1 MKTVLV
7 TGGAGFLGS
16 NLAWA
21 LRERG
26 YRVRILRRSTS
37 DLRAIGNADVEH
49 VVGDVRDRDALR
61 KAVAGCDTV
70 FHTAAVVSYWKKK
83 RQELIDVNVGG
94 TQNVIDVCLEQG
106 VEKLVHTSS
115 IAAIGFAG
123 EGRSADESNEFNWQS
138 YDVGYRNTKH
148 QAEEAVRAAVKRGL
162 PAVIVNPSVMIGPR
176 DVHFLGGQI
185 LRDVYTKKIFYY
197 VTGGISIADVADVVG
212 GHIAAALKGRI
223 GERYIL
229 CGENLTHRQVLS
241 ITAEVVGGLKPLFRL
256 PMPAVRAI
264 AAVSEILGTA
274 ANREP
279 WIPRELVAGIDRL
292 CWYSAEKA
300 VRELG
305 YSITPFRSAVERAF
319 AWYRANGLL

>member
-7 TGGAGFLGS
+7 TGGTGFLGS
-16 NLAWA
+16 NLAWT

-26 YRVRILRRSTS
+26 LQVRILRRSSS
-37 DLRAIGNADVEH
+37 DLRAIGDADVEH
-49 VVGDVRDRDALR
+49 VIGDVRDRDALR

-70 FHTAAVVSYWKKK
+70 FHAAAVVSYWKKK

-94 TQNVIDVCLEQG
+94 TQNVIDVCLELG

-123 EGRSADESNEFNWQS
+123 EGQCADESNEFNWQG
-138 YDVGYRNTKH
+138 YDIGYRNAKH
-148 QAEEAVRAAVKRGL
+148 QAEELVRSGVQCGL

-185 LRDVYTKKIFYY
+185 LRDVYRKKIFYY
-197 VTGGISIADVADVVG
+197 VSGGISIADVADVVG

-229 CGENLTHRQVLS
+229 CGENLTHRQVLAT
-241 ITAEVVGGLKPLFRL
+241 TAEVVGGLKPLFRL
-256 PMPAVRAI
+256 PMPAVQLI
-264 AAVSEILGTA
+264 AAVSEAVGSM

-279 WIPRELVAGIDRL
+279 WIPRELMAGIDRT
-292 CWYSAEKA
+292 CWYSAAKA
-300 VRELG
+300 IRELG
-305 YSITPFRSAVERAF
+305 YSITPFRSAVERTF